1 MTGVQTCA
9 LPIWARGDHDP
20 YFDAEMGYGGSRR
33 PMIVFAEVTAEN
45 DYPYQKSNKTG
56 SDLVMKRNNLAQRK
70 LRFPELP

>member
-1 MTGVQTCA
+1 
-9 LPIWARGDHDP
+9 
-20 YFDAEMGYGGSRR
+20 
-33 PMIVFAEVTAEN
+33 MIVFAEVTAEN